1 MTEVL
6 EDVLA
11 DLMGGVE
18 IDPQR
23 QGKRDEGGFFGTPHN
38 LKPEPHHGPVNR
50 SSSDPAE
57 RRKRAADDLR

>member
-11 DLMGGVE
+11 DLMGVE
-18 IDPQR
+18 IDPHR

-38 LKPEPHHGPVNR
+38 LKQGDTHRCPVITDITTPTRCEGGP
-50 SSSDPAE
+50 
-57 RRKRAADDLR
+57 

>member
-18 IDPQR
+18 IDPHR

-38 LKPEPHHGPVNR
+38 PNPTESPHGHFNR
-50 SSSDPAE
+50 PGRE
-57 RRKRAADDLR
+57 QRRDTPDDLR